1 MMQVVVVGCGR
12 TGSALAAR
20 FDSEGDQVAVVDLD
34 GRSRRRLPGAFRGTF
49 IEGDGLRRP
58 ILETAG
64 IRQAEALVAVSSS
77 DSTNIVVTR
86 VARDVYHVPHVVGR
100 IDDPGRVRFGT
111 DLGLTLIATVR
122 TTVDRVHRMLRHPS
136 LEPERTFGN
145 GESLL
150 VRSPVP
156 GYLAGRHV
164 AELDVPG
171 EIQVVELTRGG
182 RSTLPARTATLEPGD
197 VVSFI
202 VASGSLG
209 RLRSFLGGRWPQ

>member
-1 MMQVVVVGCGR
+1 MQVVVVGCGR

-20 FDSEGDQVAVVDLD
+20 LDSEGDEVAVVDLD
-34 GRSRRRLPGAFRGTF
+34 GASRHRLPGAFRGTF
-49 IEGDGLRRP
+49 LEGDGLSRAV
-58 ILETAG
+58 LEAAG
-64 IRQAEALVAVSSS
+64 IQHAEALIAVSSS
-77 DSTNIVVTR
+77 DSANVVVAR
-86 VARDVYHVPHVVGR
+86 VARDVFRVPHVVGR
-100 IDDPGRVRFGT
+100 IDDPDRVRFGA
-111 DLGLTLIATVR
+111 DLGLTMIASVR

-164 AELDVPG
+164 AELDMPG
-171 EIQVVELTRGG
+171 EIQAVELTRGG
-182 RSTLPARTATLEPGD
+182 HSTIPARTATLEPGD
-197 VVSFI
+197 IVSFM
-202 VASGSLG
+202 VAAGSLG

>member
-1 MMQVVVVGCGR
+1 MQVVVVGCGR

-20 FDSEGDQVAVVDLD
+20 LDSEGDRVAVVDVD
-34 GRSRRRLPGAFRGTF
+34 GGSRRRLPGAFRGTF
-49 IEGDGLRRP
+49 VEGDGLDRP
-58 ILETAG
+58 ILQAAG
-64 IRQAEALVAVSSS
+64 IRHTEALVAVSSS
-77 DSTNIVVTR
+77 DSANIVVAR
-86 VARDVYHVPHVVGR
+86 VARDVFRVPHVVGR
-100 IDDPGRVRFGT
+100 IDDPGRARFGT
-111 DLGLTLIATVR
+111 ELGLTMIASVR
-122 TTVDRVHRMLRHPS
+122 TTVDRVQRMLHHPS

-182 RSTLPARTATLEPGD
+182 HSTLPARTATLEPGD
-197 VVSFI
+197 VVSFM
-202 VASGSLG
+202 VAAGSLG